1 MADFGFCGTTITAIG
16 RVHELNY
23 TAGRGDRRARKFG
36 AAEFSLTMLMHSQRG
51 HSDDL
56 DPRQHV

>member
-36 AAEFSLTMLMHSQRG
+36 ASEFSLTMLMHS
-51 HSDDL
+51 
-56 DPRQHV
+56 